1 MVWLINI
8 WLRDKIT
15 VKHRGQANR
24 LHGTKANVVS
34 GKTRLNATSG
44 RVPRTLDLR
53 SVTRV
58 LSNSN
63 HDTCQNQ

>member
-8 WLRDKIT
+8 WLRDKII
-15 VKHRGQANR
+15 VKHRGQVNR
-24 LHGTKANVVS
+24 LHRTKANVVS
-34 GKTRLNATSG
+34 GKTRSNATSG

-58 LSNSN
+58 SSNSN
-63 HDTCQNQ
+63 HDACQNQ